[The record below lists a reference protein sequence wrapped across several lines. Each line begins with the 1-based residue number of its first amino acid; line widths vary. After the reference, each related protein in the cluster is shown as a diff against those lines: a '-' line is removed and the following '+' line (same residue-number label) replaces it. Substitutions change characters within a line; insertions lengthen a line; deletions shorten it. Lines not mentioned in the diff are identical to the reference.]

1 MQDEGL
7 QEKMDAIRGRYKT
20 AVSLLGL
27 PDTALETSQQGAG
40 STMNNTT
47 AVASLQAGLEF

>member
-1 MQDEGL
+1 LFSKLLLQDEGL

-27 PDTALETSQQGAG
+27 PDASSETQQLSRQQGAA
-40 STMNNTT
+40 T
-47 AVASLQAGLEF
+47 AADGFEF